1 MTETSFNYQPNRQ
14 RCFEFF
20 DGLDSLLAEQDA
32 LNEELKEALDKNW
45 LDDPDV
51 EEAELFWNA
60 YKMVFHKD
68 E

>member
-1 MTETSFNYQPNRQ
+1 MAETSFNYQPNRQ

-51 EEAELFWNA
+51 EEAELIWNA